1 MVTMWDVQ
9 ASRRQLFRLLAA
21 SPLLALAS
29 GSART
34 ESDGIG
40 IIKTPKE
47 AINVFDLEVA
57 ARAKLPPAHWG
68 FIATGV
74 DDDLTLAANREGFKK
89 IQLRPRLL
97 RDVSHVDMSVELF
110 GTKWESPIILA
121 PAGSQRAFHPEGEI
135 AVARAASTSRT
146 LQILSTGTTCA
157 IEKVAEAAGRPIWYQ
172 LYGATRWD
180 VSERMIRRAE
190 AVGCPVLVL
199 TVDLNVGRTTET
211 LERFVRTDTRVCSSC
226 HTSPYDGKPMF
237 QGIDMTGAT
246 LLNAGMTWEWVR
258 KLKSSTRMKLVLK
271 GIQTRED
278 AVLCLENGVDGIIV
292 SNHGGRSEETGGST
306 IETLPEVLDA
316 VQGRIPVL
324 VDSGFR
330 RGTDIFKAL
339 ALGARAI
346 CIGRPYLWGLA
357 AFGQSGVERVVD
369 LLQAELQ
376 LLMGQCGTRSIADI
390 TRTSIIRQTPSG
402 ADQQDQKGRSVSSL
416 GFGKGAILLPI
427 LH

>member
-1 MVTMWDVQ
+1 V
-9 ASRRQLFRLLAA
+9 ASEFAHAA
-21 SPLLALAS
+21 PD
-29 GSART
+29 SA
-34 ESDGIG
+34 GIV
-40 IIKTPKE
+40 KTPKE
-47 AINVFDLEVA
+47 ALNVFDLEPA
-57 ARAKLPPAHWG
+57 ARARLPPAHWG

-97 RDVSHVDMSVELF
+97 RDVTRVDMSVELF
-110 GTKWESPIILA
+110 GTKWETPIILA

-135 AVARAASTSRT
+135 AVARAARTWRT

-180 VSERMIRRAE
+180 VSERMVRHAE
-190 AVGCPVLVL
+190 AAGCPVLVL
-199 TVDLNVGRTTET
+199 TVDLNVGRNTEM
-211 LERFVRTDTRVCSSC
+211 LERFIRTDTRACSSC
-226 HTSPYDGKPMF
+226 HTSPYDGKHDGKPMF
-237 QGIDMTGAT
+237 QGIDMAGAT

-278 AVLCLENGVDGIIV
+278 AVLCIANGIDGVIV
-292 SNHGGRSEETGGST
+292 SNHGGRSEETGRST
-306 IETLPEVLDA
+306 IETLPEVLDG

-357 AFGQSGVERVVD
+357 AFGQSGVERVLE
-369 LLQAELQ
+369 LLRAELE
-376 LLMGQCGTRSIADI
+376 LLMAQCGTRSIADI
-390 TRTSIIRQTPSG
+390 TRTSIIRLAPGG
-402 ADQQDQKGRSVSSL
+402 ADQ
-416 GFGKGAILLPI
+416 
-427 LH
+427 